1 MEIILMEKVTN
12 LGNLGD
18 KVRVKDGYARN
29 FLIPQGMAR
38 RVTQKALA
46 EFEARRAELERL
58 QAEKLAAAQALAE
71 KIANTTLTLAR
82 NAGVDGKL
90 FGSVNNFDI
99 AEALK
104 AQGLAVERAQVRLP
118 QGSLKQV
125 GDYELSLAL
134 HTDVVS
140 TLKMRVVAEQ
150 S

>member
-1 MEIILMEKVTN
+1 MEIILMEKVAN
-12 LGNLGD
+12 LGSLGD

-29 FLIPQGMAR
+29 FLIPQGKAR
-38 RVTQKALA
+38 RVTEKALA
-46 EFEARRAELERL
+46 EFEARRAELERA

-71 KIANTTLTLAR
+71 RVAATTLTIAR

-118 QGSLKQV
+118 QGPLKQV
-125 GDYELSLAL
+125 GDYELALAL
-134 HTDVVS
+134 HTDVVA
-140 TLKMRVVAEQ
+140 TLKLAIVAEQ
-150 S
+150 

>member
-29 FLIPQGMAR
+29 FLIPQGKAR
-38 RVTQKALA
+38 RVTEKALA

-71 KIANTTLTLAR
+71 KISTTTLKLAR

-99 AEALK
+99 SEALK
-104 AQGLAVERAQVRLP
+104 AEGIAVERAQVRLP
-118 QGSLKQV
+118 QGPLKQV
-125 GDYELSLAL
+125 GEYELTLAL
-134 HTDVVS
+134 HTDVVA
-140 TLKMRVVAEQ
+140 TLKLAVVAEQ
-150 S
+150 